1 MQTLEKLFGSGA
13 RVRLLRFF
21 ILSPEKVF
29 AAKEAA
35 KILRVSSGAIS
46 KEARFLKSIGF
57 LKQAARIDEVFKK
70 NRKKQK
76 ILKKRIKGFQLSKT
90 FPYLL
95 ALRNLLVNASPVS
108 REKMLKFFKNKGK
121 IKLLILGGVFS
132 NDFALD
138 SELDGSDM
146 LDLLIVGELKR
157 GAVERFIKNVEAD
170 IGKELNWTLLSA
182 SEFDHR
188 LSMHDKLLRDLLDF
202 PHEFL
207 INKLGIE

>member
-1 MQTLEKLFGSGA
+1 MNILEKLFGSGA
-13 RVRLLRFF
+13 RVKLLRFF

-29 AAKEAA
+29 APKEAA
-35 KILRVSSGAIS
+35 KLLRVSPRAVS
-46 KEARFLKSIGF
+46 KEIRFLRSLGF
-57 LKQAARIDEVFKK
+57 LK
-70 NRKKQK
+70 
-76 ILKKRIKGFQLSKT
+76 KRPKGFVLSQT

-95 ALRNLLVNASPVS
+95 ALRNLLVNASPIS

-121 IKLLILGGVFS
+121 IKLLALGGVFS
-132 NDFALD
+132 NDFPALPAGRAVD
-138 SELDGSDM
+138 VSEDGSQ

-157 GAVERFIKNVEAD
+157 GAVEKFIKKIEAD
-170 IGKELNWTLLSA
+170 VGKELNWTLLSN

-188 LSMHDKLLRDLLDF
+188 LSMHDKLLRDLLDY

>member
-1 MQTLEKLFGSGA
+1 MCYMQTLEKLFGSGA

-21 ILSPEKVF
+21 ILSPEKGF

-46 KEARFLKSIGF
+46 KEARVLKSIGF

-121 IKLLILGGVFS
+121 IKLLVLGGVFS
-132 NDFALD
+132 NDFAAD
-138 SELDGSDM
+138 APNGVNY

-157 GAVERFIKNVEAD
+157 GAAERFVRKIEAEA
-170 IGKELNWTLLSA
+170 GKELNWT
-182 SEFDHR
+182 
-188 LSMHDKLLRDLLDF
+188 
-202 PHEFL
+202 
-207 INKLGIE
+207 